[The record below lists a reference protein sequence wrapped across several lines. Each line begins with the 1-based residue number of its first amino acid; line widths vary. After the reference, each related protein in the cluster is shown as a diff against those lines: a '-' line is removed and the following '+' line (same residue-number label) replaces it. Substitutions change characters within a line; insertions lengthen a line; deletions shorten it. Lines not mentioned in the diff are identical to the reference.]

1 MSVFKVKLI
10 NQQQGTLGAGVS
22 SGGLSL
28 GATVFVTGPDGVTHR
43 YSDGDTFTASNW
55 WKQFAEGQTEYHRS
69 FLEILTDDGSV
80 FVAGEKI
87 PIPYSWDNFAVNTGV
102 SYTVGVD
109 IVGAIGVPADYIQ
122 VTPTVTM
129 KMRIDGNT
137 NAIIDLPANATQIF
151 NPGDL
156 RASNLQF
163 ANSSGTNGT
172 IDIFVTGS
180 TPAT

>member
-22 SGGLSL
+22 GAGLSL

-43 YSDGDTFTASNW
+43 FKDGDTFTASNW
-55 WKQFAEGQTEYHRS
+55 WKQFSETQTELHRS
-69 FLEILTDDGSV
+69 FLTVLTDDGSV
-80 FVAGEKI
+80 FVAGERT

-102 SYTVGVD
+102 NFTVGVD
-109 IVGAIGVPADYIQ
+109 IIAVIGVPADYLQ

-129 KMRIDGNT
+129 KMRINGNA
-137 NAIIDLPANATQIF
+137 NATIDLPANATQIF

-156 RASNLQF
+156 KASNLQF
-163 ANSSGTNGT
+163 ANASGTNGT
-172 IDIFVTGS
+172 IDIFVTGA
-180 TPAT
+180 TPQV